1 MVACVADWKGAFL
14 MRSYE
19 TAGPSGAPPAAVHR
33 WHLRRWRLG
42 GPRRAPYAFIA
53 PFFILYGI
61 FWVYPVLYSFW
72 LSFHRWTAQASIPV
86 GWSNY
91 TRLGQDQEVQTAFL
105 NDIWYLVVN
114 NIFQLT
120 IALGLAV
127 LLDAAF
133 LRGRGALRA
142 AYFMPNIVS
151 GVVAAI
157 LFTIILGQGGVLNQ
171 ILPSINWLASTTWA
185 KPAVILT
192 GGWRWI
198 GYWVII
204 LLAGLQQIPGE
215 LKETAAVEGA
225 SPRQVFWY
233 VTLPLLRP
241 ILLFVLVVNS
251 IGTLQIF
258 EEPLLLFPG
267 NPGGPDNAATT
278 PVLEIYKA
286 AFTDFDLGYA
296 AAISWVLAL
305 LIMAIIVLQMVVL
318 RRRGW
323 SE

>member
-1 MVACVADWKGAFL
+1 MHSLESASRPGVMRAD
-14 MRSYE
+14 R
-19 TAGPSGAPPAAVHR
+19 
-33 WHLRRWRLG
+33 LRLGRWRLG
-42 GPRRAPYAFIA
+42 GPRTAPYLFIA
-53 PFFILYGI
+53 PFFVLYGA

-72 LSFHRWTAQASIPV
+72 LSFHRWTAAAAVPV
-86 GWSNY
+86 GFNNY
-91 TRLGQDQEVQTAFL
+91 ARIGQDPEVQTAFV

-114 NIFQLT
+114 NAFQLT
-120 IALGLAV
+120 VALGLAV

-133 LRGRGALRA
+133 LRGRGVLRA
-142 AYFMPNIVS
+142 AYFAPNVVS

-157 LFTIILGQGGVLNQ
+157 IFTIILGQGGVLNQ
-171 ILPSINWLASTTWA
+171 LLPLHINWLASPAWA

-198 GYWVII
+198 GYWVVI
-204 LLAGLQQIPGE
+204 LLAGLQQIPTE
-215 LKETAAVEGA
+215 LKESAAVEGA
-225 SPRQVFWY
+225 NGWQVFRH
-233 VTLPLLRP
+233 VIVPLLRP

-258 EEPLLLFPG
+258 EEPLLLFAG

-286 AFTDFDLGYA
+286 AFTDFDMGYA

-305 LIMAIIVLQMVVL
+305 MIMTIVLLQMVFL
-318 RRRGW
+318 RKKGW